1 MLHFV
6 SRNFKAELKM
16 NSNHLVIGILLRTF
30 QVVTGYFDTS
40 YYQIL
45 SEPNG
50 ENFAYFADRC
60 TGKLGLNTKKLWILK
75 TLLWCGSK
83 YTTAY
88 FLKL

>member
-1 MLHFV
+1 
-6 SRNFKAELKM
+6 M
-16 NSNHLVIGILLRTF
+16 NSHHLVICILLRTT

-60 TGKLGLNTKKLWILK
+60 TGKLGLNIKKLRIFK
-75 TLLWCGSK
+75 TVLWCGSK
-83 YTTAY
+83 YTSAY
-88 FLKL
+88 FYT